1 MATRSRVGY
10 KVPGTE
16 IVRSVYVHYDGYPS
30 ARLPILNE
38 NFNTLEKIQE
48 LVSFGD
54 ISVIAP
60 KVHPTTDTHSF
71 DIQENDVC
79 VFYHRD
85 RNEPLNVIE
94 ETEDS
99 FWNNTSSS
107 EEYLYLFEDGEWWVK
122 SIHPISAKIFDVTLT
137 N

>member
-10 KVPGTE
+10 KVPGSQL
-16 IVRSVYVHYDGYPS
+16 VRSVYVHYDGYPS
-30 ARLPILNE
+30 ARLPILHE
-38 NFNTLEKIQE
+38 HFNTLEKVQE
-48 LVSFGD
+48 LVSMGD

-85 RNEPLNVIE
+85 RKEPLNFIE
-94 ETEDS
+94 ETEES

-107 EEYLYLFEDGEWWVK
+107 EEFLYMYEEGDWWVK
-122 SIHPISAKIFDVTLT
+122 ALYPVSSKSFDVALT
-137 N
+137 S